1 MLNYVWI
8 LFFLV
13 GIVVAL
19 FKTLFV
25 PGSEAVLSD
34 MLTGLFGAAK
44 TGFEI
49 SLGLTGVMTMWLGI
63 MKVGEKAGVVS
74 SLARAVAPLFRVL
87 FKNVPPGHPAY
98 GSITM
103 NLSANMLGLG
113 NAATPLGLNAMK
125 ELQELNGEKERAT
138 DAQIMFLVLNTAG
151 ITLVPS
157 SVIAIRAAMAAEQ
170 GLKGFNAADIFLPTL
185 LATTIAFISGMIIV
199 AIAQRI
205 NLFRLPV
212 LLFLVFFGGI
222 AWSIWAYV
230 QHLTAGGL
238 SSEQIGTRIGALG
251 SGIILLLI
259 TLFIVA
265 GVVKKQ
271 KVFENFIEG
280 AKGGF
285 DVALRIIPYLIGML
299 LAISVFRNSGCMDY
313 IVNGIARL
321 VTAMGL
327 PTDWVPVIPI
337 ALMKP
342 LSGSGAQALMVDV
355 MKTHGVESFAGKLA
369 AVLQGTTETTFYVLA
384 VYFGS
389 VGVTR
394 SRNALALGLIADAIG
409 MIAAIV
415 LMYLL
420 SPPGV

>member
-25 PGSEAVLSD
+25 PGSENVLSE

-49 SLGLTGVMTMWLGI
+49 SLGLTGVMAMWLGI
-63 MKVGEKAGVVS
+63 MKIGEKAGVVNG
-74 SLARAVAPLFRVL
+74 LARAVAPLFRVL

-113 NAATPLGLNAMK
+113 NAATPLGLTAMK
-125 ELQELNGEKERAT
+125 ELQELNPEKERAT

-157 SVIAIRAAMAAEQ
+157 SVIAIRATMAAEQ
-170 GLKGFNAADIFLPTL
+170 GLKNFNAADVFLPTL
-185 LATTIAFISGMIIV
+185 LATTIAFMAGMIIV

-212 LLFLVFFGGI
+212 LLFFLFFGGL
-222 AWSIWAYV
+222 AFGIWQYV
-230 QHLTAGGL
+230 QHLMASGMT
-238 SSEQIGTRIGALG
+238 SEQVGVRVGALG

-259 TLFIVA
+259 TTFITA

-271 KVFENFIEG
+271 KVFENFVEG

-285 DVALRIIPYLIGML
+285 DVALRIIPYLVGML
-299 LAISVFRNSGCMDY
+299 LAISVFRTSGVMDY

-321 VTAMGL
+321 VALAGL
-327 PTDWVPVIPI
+327 PIDWVPIIPI

-355 MKTHGVESFAGKLA
+355 MKTHGVDSFAGTLA
-369 AVLQGTTETTFYVLA
+369 SVLQGTTETTFYVLA

-394 SRNALALGLIADAIG
+394 SRNALALGLLADFIG
-409 MIAAIV
+409 MAAAVI

-420 SPPGV
+420 NPPG

>member
-1 MLNYVWI
+1 MLNYVWV

-13 GIVVAL
+13 GIVVAI

-25 PGSEAVLSD
+25 PGSENMLSE

-49 SLGLTGVMTMWLGI
+49 SIGLTGVMAMWLGI
-63 MKVGEKAGVVS
+63 MKIGEKAGVVNG
-74 SLARAVAPLFRVL
+74 LARAVAPLFRVL
-87 FKNVPPGHPAY
+87 FKNVPPGHSAY

-113 NAATPLGLNAMK
+113 NAATPLGLTAMK
-125 ELQELNGEKERAT
+125 ELQELNPEKERAT

-157 SVIAIRAAMAAEQ
+157 SVIAIRATMAAEQ

-185 LATTIAFISGMIIV
+185 LATTIAFMAGMIIV

-212 LLFLVFFGGI
+212 LIFFLFFGGM
-222 AWSIWAYV
+222 AFGIWQYV
-230 QHLTAGGL
+230 QHLAATGL
-238 SSEQIGTRIGALG
+238 TSEQIGTRVGALG

-259 TLFIVA
+259 TTFIA
-265 GVVKKQ
+265 TGVVKKQ
-271 KVFENFIEG
+271 KVFEHFVEG

-299 LAISVFRNSGCMDY
+299 LAISVFRTSGVMDY
-313 IVNGIARL
+313 IVNGIAHL
-321 VTAMGL
+321 VEAAGL
-327 PTDWVPVIPI
+327 PTDWVPIIPI

-355 MKTHGVESFAGKLA
+355 MKTHGVDSFAGTLA
-369 AVLQGTTETTFYVLA
+369 SVLQGTTETTFYVLA

-394 SRNALALGLIADAIG
+394 SRNALALGLLADFIG
-409 MIAAIV
+409 MVAAVV
-415 LMYLL
+415 LMYVLN
-420 SPPGV
+420 PPG

>member
-8 LFFLV
+8 LFFLI
-13 GIVVAL
+13 GIVVAI

-25 PGSEAVLSD
+25 PGSENILSE

-49 SLGLTGVMTMWLGI
+49 SIGLTGVMAMWLGI
-63 MKVGEKAGVVS
+63 MKIGEKAGVVN

-113 NAATPLGLNAMK
+113 NAATPLGLTAMK
-125 ELQELNGEKERAT
+125 ELQELNPEKERAT

-157 SVIAIRAAMAAEQ
+157 SVIAIRATMAAEQ
-170 GLKGFNAADIFLPTL
+170 GLKNFNAADVFLPTL
-185 LATTIAFISGMIIV
+185 LATTIAFMAGMIIV

-212 LLFLVFFGGI
+212 LIFFLLFGGM
-222 AWSIWAYV
+222 AFGIWQYV
-230 QHLTAGGL
+230 QHLTAAGMT
-238 SSEQIGTRIGALG
+238 SAQIGTRVGALG

-259 TLFIVA
+259 TTFIAA

-271 KVFENFIEG
+271 KVFENFVEG

-299 LAISVFRNSGCMDY
+299 LAISVFRTSGVMDY
-313 IVNGIARL
+313 IVNGIAHL
-321 VTAMGL
+321 VQLAGL
-327 PTDWVPVIPI
+327 PTHWAPVIPI

-355 MKTHGVESFAGKLA
+355 MKTHGVDSFAGTLA
-369 AVLQGTTETTFYVLA
+369 SVLQGTTETTFYVLA

-394 SRNALALGLIADAIG
+394 SRNALALGLLADFIG
-409 MIAAIV
+409 MIAAVV
-415 LMYLL
+415 LMYVLN
-420 SPPGV
+420 PPG